1 MAQPV
6 SSRVAA
12 AVPAGPEPAAA
23 VAAAVE
29 PGEVMELHVSC
40 HPDFADR
47 LTWSTN
53 SLMATVPSF
62 VSVYVVFAFV
72 WLFWAFRVLGLFYST
87 LIRSIRDNHTWQ

>member
-6 SSRVAA
+6 CPVAA
-12 AVPAGPEPAAA
+12 AVPAGPELAAA
-23 VAAAVE
+23 VGAA
-29 PGEVMELHVSC
+29 GMELHVSC
-40 HPDFADR
+40 HADWAGE

-53 SLMATVPSF
+53 ALMATVPSF

-87 LIRSIRDNHTWQ
+87 LIRSIRDNHTCQ